1 MTTAQ
6 GSSVAATAPSPGR
19 RRFPLWAYLVAEVVS
34 TTGTRMSMVA
44 IPWFVLTTTGSATVT
59 GAVAFAETLPYVVV
73 LALGGPVVDRFGAW
87 RVAILAG
94 VTAAALVGAVPA
106 LYAAGALGLGAL
118 VVLVAAAG
126 AVRGFET
133 STYVLLPSLA
143 ETAGMPLTRATGLHD
158 GMNRTAG
165 MIGAPLA
172 GVLIAVSSAPAVLA
186 IDAASFLVAAA
197 LLAAFVP
204 RSSQPPSSV
213 EERDRE
219 TGDGAAPSVG
229 PGRAYLAELRDG
241 FRFLLHDRLLMGI
254 GVMVLL
260 TNMLDQA
267 YSAVL
272 IPVWVHDELGTP
284 LALGLLFGV
293 FGIGA
298 VLGSSVFAWLG
309 PRLPRRRS
317 FAWGFLVAGAPRFF
331 VVAMAVTLPPV
342 LAVSFVAGLAV
353 GAINPSLAATEY
365 ERIPRHLQARVI
377 GALAAVAMAGI
388 PIGGLLGGLA
398 VTRFGLDA
406 ALVALGAV
414 YLVTTLTPFVF
425 PVWREMDTTAATSAA
440 DGADLAAQ

>member
-6 GSSVAATAPSPGR
+6 GSSVTATAPSPGR

-213 EERDRE
+213 EERDGE

>member
-1 MTTAQ
+1 VTTAQ
-6 GSSVAATAPSPGR
+6 GSAVDAATPSPGR

-87 RVAILAG
+87 RVAIMAG

-118 VVLVAAAG
+118 VALVAAAG

-143 ETAGMPLTRATGLHD
+143 ETARMPLTRATGLHD

-186 IDAASFLVAAA
+186 IDALSFLVAAA

-204 RSSQPPSSV
+204 RSAQPPPSV
-213 EERDRE
+213 EERDGA
-219 TGDGAAPSVG
+219 TDDGAAPSVG
-229 PGRAYLAELRDG
+229 RGRAYLGELRDG
-241 FRFLLHDRLLMGI
+241 FRFLRQDRLLMGI

-293 FGIGA
+293 FGVGA

-317 FAWGFLVAGAPRFF
+317 FAWGFLVGGAPRFF

-342 LAVSFVAGLAV
+342 LAVSFVAGLAC

-365 ERIPRHLQARVI
+365 ERIPRQLQARVL

-388 PIGGLLGGLA
+388 PIGGLLGGLT
-398 VTRFGLDA
+398 VTRLGLDV
-406 ALVALGAV
+406 ALVVLGAV
-414 YLVTTLTPFVF
+414 YFVTTLTPFVF
-425 PVWREMDTTAATSAA
+425 PAWREMDTAAGTSSVEVPDVAA
-440 DGADLAAQ
+440 H